1 MTTYA
6 AFLRAINVGG
16 HVVKMDRLRQLVESL
31 GHARVETVI
40 ASGNVIF
47 ESAARDRRRLESA
60 IALRLERE
68 LGYEVATFVR
78 SAAELEAIAAYRAFP
93 ESGIDLPGPAVYV
106 GFLAEAPPPP
116 LRKAVESLASAVD
129 AFHFHGRE
137 LYWLCRARRSSD
149 SEFSGARLEKILK
162 APATLRNLTTVAR
175 MVERCRG
182 RGAAARTRS
191 P

>member
-16 HVVKMDRLRQLVESL
+16 HVVKMDRLRRLVESL
-31 GHARVETVI
+31 GHAQVETLI
-40 ASGNVIF
+40 ASGNVLF
-47 ESAARDRRRLESA
+47 ESAARDPQRLESA
-60 IALRLERE
+60 IALHLERE

-78 SAAELEAIAAYRAFP
+78 SAAELEAIAAHRAFP
-93 ESGIDLPGPAVYV
+93 ASDIAMPGTTVYV
-106 GFLAEAPPPP
+106 GFLAEAPPPA
-116 LRKAVESLASAVD
+116 LRKTVESLASAVD

-137 LYWLCRARRSSD
+137 LYWLCRARRVSD
-149 SEFSGARLEKILK
+149 SEFSGARLEKLLK
-162 APATLRNLTTVAR
+162 APATLRNLTTVAK
-175 MVERCRG
+175 MAERCRA